1 MKKII
6 LSAAIIF
13 TAAIANA
20 QPPAGDAKVGDTYGE
35 KVKTEG
41 ALNIAQLPAKL
52 ETAEAYTGTIK
63 AKVLDVCSKK
73 GCWIKLQVNDSTT
86 AFVKMKDYG
95 FFVPTA
101 AIGKYVVLDAEAKIK
116 TTSVKE
122 LKHYA
127 EDAKKTQAEIDA
139 ITKPEKEIRLLAN
152 GITVVDK

>member
-1 MKKII
+1 MKKIL

-13 TAAIANA
+13 AATIANA
-20 QPPAGDAKVGDTYGE
+20 QPPEGKANVGDTYGD

-41 ALNIAQLPAKL
+41 AMDIAQLPAKL
-52 ETAEAYTGTIK
+52 ATAEAYNGTIK

-73 GCWIKLQVNDSTT
+73 GCWIKLQINDTTT

-152 GITVVDK
+152 GITVVQ